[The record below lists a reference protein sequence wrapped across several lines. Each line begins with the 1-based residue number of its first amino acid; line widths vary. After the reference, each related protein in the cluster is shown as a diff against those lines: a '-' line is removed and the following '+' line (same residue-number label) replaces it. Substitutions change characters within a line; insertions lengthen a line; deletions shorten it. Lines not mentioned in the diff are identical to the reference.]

1 EGACNGCLWAHN
13 GPSVTGC
20 VLRISRPGG
29 LANRYRSESVRHGRN
44 MRPGDDL
51 LVALYLIAVSRL
63 SSGSCLQATL
73 PEERERPRRP
83 AGLPFKFRS
92 GSCWS
97 IGAHLVRNG
106 KSPAQDV
113 TPERGKRRA
122 SLWRERALRCG
133 MHQGVAGAQVKLL

>member
-83 AGLPFKFRS
+83 RACRSNFGAAVAGPLAL
-92 GSCWS
+92 
-97 IGAHLVRNG
+97 ILYAM
-106 KSPAQDV
+106 
-113 TPERGKRRA
+113 
-122 SLWRERALRCG
+122 ERAPLRMSLLSGVSVAHRCG
-133 MHQGVAGAQVKLL
+133 GSVRCDAECTKA